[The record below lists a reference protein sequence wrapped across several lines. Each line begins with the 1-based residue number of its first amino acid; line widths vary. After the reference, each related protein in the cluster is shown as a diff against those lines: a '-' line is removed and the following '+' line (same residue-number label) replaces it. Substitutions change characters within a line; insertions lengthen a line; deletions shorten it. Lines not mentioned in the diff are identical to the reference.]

1 MDSFIAA
8 RLVGPKRARRDG
20 LEISPRRV
28 VARLTGPFRR
38 LGNRSPNAGS
48 PFRRLGTHFRKSACA
63 FRHLGNHFRKSACTF
78 RHLGNHFRIPFEL
91 SDISETISGSPLE
104 LSDVSETISGSPLAL
119 SDISESNASRRDELS
134 LMETREIPSTLIKRD
149 RFATFAE

>member
-8 RLVGPKRARRDG
+8 RLVGPKRARHDG
-20 LEISPRRV
+20 LEISLRRV

-48 PFRRLGTHFRKSACA
+48 PFRRLGTHFRKSACV
-63 FRHLGNHFRKSACTF
+63 F

-104 LSDVSETISGSPLAL
+104 LSDISETSAG
-119 SDISESNASRRDELS
+119 RGDELS
-134 LMETREIPSTLIKRD
+134 LMETREMPSALIKRD
-149 RFATFAE
+149 RFATFAK

>member
-20 LEISPRRV
+20 LEISLRRV

-48 PFRRLGTHFRKSACA
+48 PFRQ
-63 FRHLGNHFRKSACTF
+63 LGNHFRTPGERSNPA
-78 RHLGNHFRIPFEL
+78 
-91 SDISETISGSPLE
+91 ETISGSPLE
-104 LSDVSETISGSPLAL
+104 LYDVSETISGSPLAL

-134 LMETREIPSTLIKRD
+134 LMETREIPSALIKRD

>member
-20 LEISPRRV
+20 LEISLRRV

-48 PFRRLGTHFRKSACA
+48 PFRRLG
-63 FRHLGNHFRKSACTF
+63 NHFRT
-78 RHLGNHFRIPFEL
+78 
-91 SDISETISGSPLE
+91 PLE
-104 LSDVSETISGSPLAL
+104 LSDTSEIISGSPLAL
-119 SDISESNASRRDELS
+119 SDTSETISGLRLSFPTPRKPFPEVRLSFPTPRKPFPEVRSSFPTSR
-134 LMETREIPSTLIKRD
+134 K
-149 RFATFAE
+149 ATPAAGMSSRSWKQEKSPPP

>member
-20 LEISPRRV
+20 LEISLRRV

-48 PFRRLGTHFRKSACA
+48 PFRRLGTHSRKSACV
-63 FRHLGNHFRKSACTF
+63 F

-91 SDISETISGSPLE
+91 SDT
-104 LSDVSETISGSPLAL
+104 SETISGSPLAL
-119 SDISESNASRRDELS
+119 SDVSETISGFRLSFPTSRKPFPDS
-134 LMETREIPSTLIKRD
+134 V
-149 RFATFAE
+149 

>member
-8 RLVGPKRARRDG
+8 RLVGPKRVRRDG
-20 LEISPRRV
+20 LEISLRRV

-48 PFRRLGTHFRKSACA
+48 PFR
-63 FRHLGNHFRKSACTF
+63 HLGNHFRKSACAF

-104 LSDVSETISGSPLAL
+104 LSDISETSAG
-119 SDISESNASRRDELS
+119 RGDELS
-134 LMETREIPSTLIKRD
+134 LMETREMPSALIKRD
-149 RFATFAE
+149 RFATFAK

>member
-20 LEISPRRV
+20 LEISLRRV

-48 PFRRLGTHFRKSACA
+48 PFR
-63 FRHLGNHFRKSACTF
+63 HLGNHFRKSACTF
-78 RHLGNHFRIPFEL
+78 RHLGNHFRTPLEL
-91 SDISETISGSPLE
+91 SNASETISGSPLE

-134 LMETREIPSTLIKRD
+134 LMETREIPSALIKRD

>member
-20 LEISPRRV
+20 LEISLRRV

-48 PFRRLGTHFRKSACA
+48 PFR
-63 FRHLGNHFRKSACTF
+63 HLGNHFRKSACTF
-78 RHLGNHFRIPFEL
+78 RHLGNHFRTPFEL
-91 SDISETISGSPLE
+91 SDISETSAGR
-104 LSDVSETISGSPLAL
+104 G
-119 SDISESNASRRDELS
+119 DELS
-134 LMETREIPSTLIKRD
+134 LMETREMPSALIKRD
-149 RFATFAE
+149 RFATFAK

>member
-38 LGNRSPNAGS
+38 LGN
-48 PFRRLGTHFRKSACA
+48 HFRKSACV
-63 FRHLGNHFRKSACTF
+63 FRHLGNHFRKSACVF

-91 SDISETISGSPLE
+91 SDTSETISGSPLE
-104 LSDVSETISGSPLAL
+104 LSDISETSAG
-119 SDISESNASRRDELS
+119 RGDELS
-134 LMETREIPSTLIKRD
+134 LMETREMPSALIKRD
-149 RFATFAE
+149 RFATFAK

>member
-48 PFRRLGTHFRKSACA
+48 PFRRLG
-63 FRHLGNHFRKSACTF
+63 NHFRKSACVF

-104 LSDVSETISGSPLAL
+104 LSDISETSAG
-119 SDISESNASRRDELS
+119 RGDELS
-134 LMETREIPSTLIKRD
+134 LMETREMPSALIKRD
-149 RFATFAE
+149 RFATFAK

>member
-20 LEISPRRV
+20 LEISLRRV

-48 PFRRLGTHFRKSACA
+48 PFRRLG
-63 FRHLGNHFRKSACTF
+63 NHFRT
-78 RHLGNHFRIPFEL
+78 PFEL
-91 SDISETISGSPLE
+91 SDASETISGSPLE
-104 LSDVSETISGSPLAL
+104 LSDISETSAG
-119 SDISESNASRRDELS
+119 RGDELS
-134 LMETREIPSTLIKRD
+134 LMETREIPSALIKRD
-149 RFATFAE
+149 RFATFAK

>member
-48 PFRRLGTHFRKSACA
+48 PFR
-63 FRHLGNHFRKSACTF
+63 HLGNHFRKSACVF

-91 SDISETISGSPLE
+91 SDISETSAGR
-104 LSDVSETISGSPLAL
+104 G
-119 SDISESNASRRDELS
+119 DELS
-134 LMETREIPSTLIKRD
+134 LMETREMPSALIKRD

>member
-20 LEISPRRV
+20 LEISLRRV

-48 PFRRLGTHFRKSACA
+48 PFRRLGTHFRKSACV
-63 FRHLGNHFRKSACTF
+63 F
-78 RHLGNHFRIPFEL
+78 RHLGNHFRIPF
-91 SDISETISGSPLE
+91 E

-149 RFATFAE
+149 RFATFAK

>member
-38 LGNRSPNAGS
+38 LGN
-48 PFRRLGTHFRKSACA
+48 HFRKSACV
-63 FRHLGNHFRKSACTF
+63 F

-91 SDISETISGSPLE
+91 SDT
-104 LSDVSETISGSPLAL
+104 SETISGSPLAL
-119 SDISESNASRRDELS
+119 SDVSETSAGRGDELS
-134 LMETREIPSTLIKRD
+134 LMETREMPSALIKRD
-149 RFATFAE
+149 RFATFAK

>member
-20 LEISPRRV
+20 LEISLRRV
-28 VARLTGPFRR
+28 VARLMGPFRR

-48 PFRRLGTHFRKSACA
+48 PFRRLGTHFRKSACV
-63 FRHLGNHFRKSACTF
+63 F

-104 LSDVSETISGSPLAL
+104 LSDISETSAG
-119 SDISESNASRRDELS
+119 RGDELS
-134 LMETREIPSTLIKRD
+134 LMETREMPSALIKRD
-149 RFATFAE
+149 RFATFAK

>member
-20 LEISPRRV
+20 LEISPQRV

-38 LGNRSPNAGS
+38 LRNRSPNAGS
-48 PFRRLGTHFRKSACA
+48 P

-91 SDISETISGSPLE
+91 SDT
-104 LSDVSETISGSPLAL
+104 SETISGSPLAL
-119 SDISESNASRRDELS
+119 SDTSETISGFRLSFPTSRKPFPDS
-134 LMETREIPSTLIKRD
+134 V
-149 RFATFAE
+149 

>member
-48 PFRRLGTHFRKSACA
+48 PFR
-63 FRHLGNHFRKSACTF
+63 HLGNHFRT
-78 RHLGNHFRIPFEL
+78 PFEL
-91 SDISETISGSPLE
+91 SNASETISGSPLE

-119 SDISESNASRRDELS
+119 FDISESNASRGDELS

>member
-20 LEISPRRV
+20 LEISLRRV

-48 PFRRLGTHFRKSACA
+48 PFRRLGTHFRKSACV
-63 FRHLGNHFRKSACTF
+63 F

-104 LSDVSETISGSPLAL
+104 LSDISETSAG
-119 SDISESNASRRDELS
+119 RGDELS
-134 LMETREIPSTLIKRD
+134 LMETREMPSALIKRD
-149 RFATFAE
+149 RFATFAK

>member
-48 PFRRLGTHFRKSACA
+48 PFR
-63 FRHLGNHFRKSACTF
+63 HLGNHFRKSACTF
-78 RHLGNHFRIPFEL
+78 RHLGNHFR
-91 SDISETISGSPLE
+91 TPLE

-119 SDISESNASRRDELS
+119 FDISESNASRGDELS

>member
-20 LEISPRRV
+20 LEISLRRV

-48 PFRRLGTHFRKSACA
+48 PFR
-63 FRHLGNHFRKSACTF
+63 HLGNHFRKSACTF
-78 RHLGNHFRIPFEL
+78 RHLGNHFRTPLEL
-91 SDISETISGSPLE
+91 SNASETISGSPLE

>member
-20 LEISPRRV
+20 LEISLRRV

-48 PFRRLGTHFRKSACA
+48 PFRRLG
-63 FRHLGNHFRKSACTF
+63 NHFRT
-78 RHLGNHFRIPFEL
+78 PFEL
-91 SDISETISGSPLE
+91 SDASETISGSPLE

-119 SDISESNASRRDELS
+119 SDVSESSAGRGDELS
-134 LMETREIPSTLIKRD
+134 LMETREIPSALIKRD
-149 RFATFAE
+149 RFATFAK

>member
-20 LEISPRRV
+20 LEISLRRV

-48 PFRRLGTHFRKSACA
+48 PFRRLGTHFRKSACV
-63 FRHLGNHFRKSACTF
+63 FRHLGNHFRKSACAF

-91 SDISETISGSPLE
+91 SDISETISGFRLSFPTSRKPFPEVRSSFPTSRKPAPAAGMSSRSWKQEKCPL
-104 LSDVSETISGSPLAL
+104 P
-119 SDISESNASRRDELS
+119 
-134 LMETREIPSTLIKRD
+134 
-149 RFATFAE
+149 